1 MATESLGERQ
11 RWFDAFSL
19 ARSRLLNPAA
29 AATTPLVLPCIGTVK
44 ITLLGGAGIPVNGSA
59 ETFCTLT
66 LNNQQVELRPAPGP
80 HPAWNHSEVLCLASY
95 DDYLRISLLT
105 YHKWAPCQSLG
116 YADLSL
122 NFLEYYNERATQAI
136 DLALVACDGRPLRHP
151 ATISIALQYR
161 SM

>member
-11 RWFDAFSL
+11 KWFDTFSL
-19 ARSRLLNPAA
+19 ARSRLLNP
-29 AATTPLVLPCIGTVK
+29 TTAITAPLALPCIGTVK
-44 ITLLGGAGIPVNGSA
+44 ITLLGGVDIPVSEA
-59 ETFCTLT
+59 VETFCTLT

-80 HPAWNHSEVLCLASY
+80 HPAWHHSEVLCLASY

-105 YHKWAPCQSLG
+105 YRKWAPCQSLG

-122 NFLEYYNERATQAI
+122 NFLEYYNERATQAM
-136 DLALVACDGRPLRHP
+136 DLTLMACDGRPLRHP
-151 ATISIALQYR
+151 AKISVALQYR